1 MELSDTLIQLI
12 LFFAVSIIFDP
23 LLGKKLNELF

>member
-1 MELSDTLIQLI
+1 MELTNTFVQLM
-12 LFFAVSIIFDP
+12 LFFAISIIFDP

>member
-12 LFFAVSIIFDP
+12 LFFAISIIFDP